1 LRAWTMISART
12 FARSL
17 LVLAQ
22 VCARD
27 PEQVD
32 PRILAKLQE
41 FGYIDEKGRLTPFGR
56 KIVAYIVT
64 HRREMFEGL

>member
-1 LRAWTMISART
+1 MISART
-12 FARSL
+12 FARTLML
-17 LVLAQ
+17 LAR
-22 VCARD
+22 VCAQD

-41 FGYIDEKGRLTPFGR
+41 FGYIDEKGRLTPFGK

-64 HRREMFEGL
+64 HRKEMFEGL